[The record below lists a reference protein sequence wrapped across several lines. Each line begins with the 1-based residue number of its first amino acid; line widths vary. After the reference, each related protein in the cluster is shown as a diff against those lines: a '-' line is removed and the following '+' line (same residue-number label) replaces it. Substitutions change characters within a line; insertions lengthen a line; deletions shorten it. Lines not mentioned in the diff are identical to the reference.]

1 MRTPAL
7 AAIVAFLAFDA
18 ALVAWFVMSPGS
30 SGQRQPERVAETP
43 VPPAPAPDASAGPE
57 SAFRRLGPPGPGQWR
72 AVHPDDIAMSFED
85 YVESGP
91 VRADAE
97 RTTLAFLPV
106 GGFGAEERAALDAA
120 AEFTSIWFG
129 MPIRVLPGE
138 PLTDDEDQFRVR
150 DDMTGRAGRQYR
162 TGWFLNTLLP
172 DRRPEDGV
180 VLLGV
185 TMADIYPG
193 ASWNYV
199 FGEADLRRR
208 VGVYSLAR
216 YFPEFWG
223 LARTPESLRLALLRT
238 LKVVVHET
246 GHTFGLEHCVEWEC
260 AMNGSN
266 SLAETDGQPL
276 HLCPASLRKLAW
288 NRGLDVRERHRRLAE
303 FLDARGLVDEAKWYR
318 ATAAAAR

>member
-1 MRTPAL
+1 MRRPVL

-18 ALVAWFVMSPGS
+18 ALVAWFVRSPRS
-30 SGQRQPERVAETP
+30 AEQPQPERVAETA
-43 VPPAPAPDASAGPE
+43 VPPARAPAVSAESG
-57 SAFRRLGPPGPGQWR
+57 SAFRRLGPPGPGDWR
-72 AVHPDDIAMSFED
+72 AAHPDDIAMSFED

-91 VRADAE
+91 VRADAV

-106 GGFGAEERAALDAA
+106 GDFGADERAALEAA
-120 AEFTSIWFG
+120 AEFSSIWFG
-129 MPIRVLPGE
+129 LPMRVLPGE
-138 PLTDDEDQFRVR
+138 PLTEDEDQFRVR
-150 DDMTGRAGRQYR
+150 DDIEGRAGRQYR
-162 TGWFLNTLLP
+162 TRWFLNTLLP

-266 SLAETDGQPL
+266 SLPETDGQPL
-276 HLCPASLRKLAW
+276 HLCPTCLRKLAW
-288 NRGLDVRERHRRLAE
+288 NRGFDERERHRRLAE
-303 FLDARGLVDEAKWYR
+303 FLDARGLADEAKWYR
-318 ATAAAAR
+318 ATYAAAR